1 MDYQN
6 FQDVWMEVGCFIRE
20 HKNMY
25 GTPQVKIYSDYVDV
39 LFKVDSTLREWT
51 QAGDE
56 RRIYAEDGY
65 LVLGYTWTYD
75 PQK

>member
-20 HKNMY
+20 RRNLY
-25 GTPQVKIYSDYVDV
+25 GTPQVKIYSDYIDV
-39 LFKVDSTLREWT
+39 LFKVDSTLREWEP
-51 QAGDE
+51 AGNE

-65 LVLGYTWTYD
+65 LVLGYTWTFD
-75 PQK
+75 PKK